1 MAGMPLEE
9 TTPVDII
16 RQVIYIAYGKFVGN
30 HRATLKCSGGLMR
43 NLMLPVF
50 MGLLAV
56 HVFASAPAQQ
66 MKIEQVMTP
75 KELQDTG
82 IATLTAPQRQALNDW
97 LNRYSLKLLLAASQ
111 QERTTPESRPVR
123 SSCAPAIETT
133 ISGEIEGWD
142 GETIFKLDNGQ
153 IWQQAEYDYTYFYA
167 YRPDVTIY
175 QTSAGCRMKV
185 EDETE
190 TVLVKRIK

>member
-1 MAGMPLEE
+1 M
-9 TTPVDII
+9 
-16 RQVIYIAYGKFVGN
+16 K
-30 HRATLKCSGGLMR
+30 RA
-43 NLMLPVF
+43 
-50 MGLLAV
+50 LLALL
-56 HVFASAPAQQ
+56 FLLILQISAQSPTPPL
-66 MKIEQVMTP
+66 KIDQVMTQQ
-75 KELQDTG
+75 ELRDTG
-82 IATLTAPQRQALNDW
+82 VSTLNAAQRQALNEW
-97 LNRYSLKLLLAASQ
+97 LNRYTLKVLRVAAQPQATIPREMPSI
-111 QERTTPESRPVR
+111 R
-123 SSCAPAIETT
+123 SSCSPAVEST

-167 YRPDVTIY
+167 YRPEVTIY